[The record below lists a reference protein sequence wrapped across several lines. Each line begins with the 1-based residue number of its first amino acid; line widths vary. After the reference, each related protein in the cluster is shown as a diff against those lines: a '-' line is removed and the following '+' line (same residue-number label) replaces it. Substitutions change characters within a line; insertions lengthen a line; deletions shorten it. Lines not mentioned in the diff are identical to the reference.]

1 MKGPIQC
8 QVKKTWWFWLI
19 IGNQE
24 LKAFI
29 LSWTWCFPGL
39 LFLFTGA
46 VAEARLMRKPYLFYH
61 LQILMPAA
69 SSGAYCGL
77 RMWLEN
83 SLGWF
88 MGNIIIF
95 AFPCCS
101 SRVCS
106 SVNWLIGHI
115 WVCFHK
121 NVWAIWCPPCT
132 FFPANCHHQWFGSV
146 ENSIIREQMR
156 TKGVKLNV
164 LVFSGLL
171 LITSDWKIFGSHQ
184 GPLKCYDF
192 VNSALVCWDSGSL
205 IEIELI
211 FCKLHLWIMWS
222 DRDKCEGELFSNLLQ
237 MKLIIG

>member
-1 MKGPIQC
+1 
-8 QVKKTWWFWLI
+8 
-19 IGNQE
+19 
-24 LKAFI
+24 
-29 LSWTWCFPGL
+29 
-39 LFLFTGA
+39 
-46 VAEARLMRKPYLFYH
+46 
-61 LQILMPAA
+61 MPAA
-69 SSGAYCGL
+69 SSGAYCWL

-83 SLGWF
+83 NLRWCMGDIMVFFFSMLQLTDLLISKLINWTYLGVFSQKSLSY
-88 MGNIIIF
+88 MM
-95 AFPCCS
+95 
-101 SRVCS
+101 
-106 SVNWLIGHI
+106 
-115 WVCFHK
+115 
-121 NVWAIWCPPCT
+121 PPHAL
-132 FFPANCHHQWFGSV
+132 FLLANCHHQWFGSV